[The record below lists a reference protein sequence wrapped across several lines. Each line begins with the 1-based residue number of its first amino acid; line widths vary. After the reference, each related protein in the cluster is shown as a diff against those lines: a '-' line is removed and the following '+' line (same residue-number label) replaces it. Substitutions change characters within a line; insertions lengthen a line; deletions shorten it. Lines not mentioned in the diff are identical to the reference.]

1 MAVYVGQRA
10 KVLRAV
16 AADERLL
23 LVVMIDVIYE
33 ILLTSGEVGLVEMDA
48 TDGAS
53 PVVGVRG
60 RRSQSVRDLC
70 VGGQVEAEVCQ
81 VGRFVGAVGAA
92 VVEAWGGCGGGQR

>member
-23 LVVMIDVIYE
+23 LVMMIDVTYE

-48 TDGAS
+48 T
-53 PVVGVRG
+53 G
-60 RRSQSVRDLC
+60 R
-70 VGGQVEAEVCQ
+70 
-81 VGRFVGAVGAA
+81 
-92 VVEAWGGCGGGQR
+92 